1 MIKKIATAVLF
12 VMFSSLALSQSAP
25 ELNPPLIPGQL
36 QVVCS
41 SLAQLESMLKEY
53 SEIPLTRGLVTRE
66 NTTSSLVIFVNP
78 ETQSF
83 TVVEK
88 TPNGLYCVLA
98 LGQKLEAVPKDDRKE
113 LQNKYDPKK
122 L

>member
-12 VMFSSLALSQSAP
+12 VMSSSLALSQSAP

-53 SEIPLTRGLVTRE
+53 SEIPLARGLVTRE